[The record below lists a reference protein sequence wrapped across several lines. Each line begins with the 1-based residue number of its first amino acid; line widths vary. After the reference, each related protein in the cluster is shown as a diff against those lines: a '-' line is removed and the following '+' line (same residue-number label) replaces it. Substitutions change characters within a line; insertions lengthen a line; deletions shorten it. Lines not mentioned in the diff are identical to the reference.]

1 LAGSLSHPGV
11 RFAEATR
18 GGASARPAL
27 GGFRRGAHAP
37 PCPLPF
43 RGDDAAPENA
53 GCDVLSGGDRRGCAR
68 REATQKILVSV
79 AELGA
84 VSESI
89 KRRHYSEDAAAEAQR
104 NKEAAFGPRLLRQ
117 RETES
122 ARRISGLSWSC
133 SPTKPASYAR
143 RSRAGPAYGPS
154 SRRSAFPEPMHE
166 ARRLPTIRR
175 VGDLPRSGLGNEGTC
190 YKLA

>member
-1 LAGSLSHPGV
+1 MPSPANPKARRTWPGHSHTRVFGSPKRPEEELQP
-11 RFAEATR
+11 
-18 GGASARPAL
+18 RPAL

-79 AELGA
+79 AEPGA

-89 KRRHYSEDAAAEAQR
+89 KRRHYSEDAA
-104 NKEAAFGPRLLRQ
+104 
-117 RETES
+117 
-122 ARRISGLSWSC
+122 
-133 SPTKPASYAR
+133 
-143 RSRAGPAYGPS
+143 
-154 SRRSAFPEPMHE
+154 
-166 ARRLPTIRR
+166 
-175 VGDLPRSGLGNEGTC
+175 
-190 YKLA
+190 